1 MEEYPKLMVTDRND
15 LHYGNPKR
23 ACRCSALPE
32 YCVCGYSDDDE
43 DSITFRDDKKA
54 IEQFVYE
61 RKAKQNQISS
71 KNEGIWPAQVNTFD

>member
-32 YCVCGYSDDDE
+32 YCVCGYGDDDE
-43 DSITFRDDKKA
+43 EDLITFRDDTKLF
-54 IEQFVYE
+54 EQFEFE
-61 RKAKQNQISS
+61 RKAKQNQLSL
-71 KNEGIWPAQVNTFD
+71 KNGGIWPA